1 MTASREAGIAGAWGV
16 STGRRAHWMA
26 AILSCIGIAVML
38 AMAAT
43 NSASWNVDFTQ
54 FYTAGSLVGTGKLF
68 DWPTIQALEFKHSST
83 AVPYIR
89 LPFFALPFKPLSAL
103 PYDAARGLFLGLE
116 IATLAGFLALWPFS
130 RKRWA
135 WVAACWCAPAAIC
148 LAFGQD
154 SVLFLFFLA
163 LGLRLL
169 LTPGNRLDFWAG
181 VALSICSSKP
191 HIAVLIPLVLIAHAR
206 WRALLGGLAGGA
218 VIVAISFAVE
228 GADWPARYLAL
239 ARLPDFEHA
248 INRMPNMRGLLAFF
262 GGSFA
267 VELLLAAA
275 TAVGIFLIGRR
286 SSLACA
292 FALAL
297 AAGLMIGH
305 HAYIYDCVLLLP
317 AVLLPF
323 EESSPEW
330 LRMWA
335 LFMLTPLPYM
345 LILSEAELPG
355 HLAVTGYTVAVIAAM
370 WFRHRHTRPAVA

>member
-1 MTASREAGIAGAWGV
+1 MTASREGGIAGDWRV
-16 STGRRAHWMA
+16 SAGRRTPWIP

-38 AMAAT
+38 GMAAT
-43 NSASWNVDFTQ
+43 NSASWNVDFAQ

-68 DWPTIQALEFKHSST
+68 DWPTIQALELKHSST

-89 LPFFALPFKPLSAL
+89 LPFFALPFKPLAAL
-103 PYDAARGLFLGLE
+103 PYDIARGLFLFLE
-116 IATLAGFLALWPFS
+116 IAALAGFVALWPFS

-135 WVAACWCAPAAIC
+135 WVAACWCVPAAIG

-169 LTPGNRLDFWAG
+169 LTPGNRHDFWAG

-191 HIAVLIPLVLIAHAR
+191 HIAVLIPLVLIAQAR
-206 WRALLGGLAGGA
+206 WKALLGGLTGGA
-218 VIVAISFAVE
+218 VIEAVSFLIE

-262 GGSFA
+262 GAGLT
-267 VELLLAAA
+267 VELFAAVA
-275 TAVGIFLIGRR
+275 TAVVIFLISRR
-286 SSLACA
+286 SSLPGA

-370 WFRHRHTRPAVA
+370 LLLHRHTRPAVA